1 MKPEV
6 IRLGEDIELH
16 YYPRWLDDH
25 HRFFI
30 EAEKRQFSLEIVTTY
45 EAARV
50 AEIGLKQSLV
60 LEDKK

>member
-50 AEIGLKQSLV
+50 AESG
-60 LEDKK
+60 